1 MAMKDGVRV
10 GLIGLG
16 AVGHHFATHL
26 MAAHGRLTAHDIAPE
41 AAARAADAGAQ
52 IVVSPREVAAASN
65 VVILSLPSPN
75 AVEEVMRGPEGV
87 LSGAGKGALVI
98 DTSTVGPETSRAVE
112 VAARANGVDYL
123 DAPLTTAQAGGASTE
138 GAAAGTATF
147 LVGGTA
153 DAFARARPFLDLLG
167 GSAHHLGPSGAGSVV
182 KLITNHISGIELL
195 VYAEAQAIASSA
207 GISAEALLD
216 VVDDTIAK
224 SYVLRE
230 LIDPRVRARDFE
242 PGFSIDLMH
251 KDHRLAGELA
261 RVGGVEAPFN
271 DLALELWAQMR
282 AAGRGGKDHVEAVN
296 FIAEMAGVDIHDP
309 PSKGGQ
315 S

>member
-1 MAMKDGVRV
+1 MTDGVRV

-26 MAAHGRLTAHDIAPE
+26 LTAYGRLTAHDIAPE
-41 AAARAADAGAQ
+41 AVARAADAGART
-52 IVVSPREVAAASN
+52 VASPREVATASD
-65 VVILSLPSPN
+65 VVILSLPSPD
-75 AVEEVMRGPEGV
+75 AVEEVMRGEAGV
-87 LSGAGKGALVI
+87 LAGARAWALVI
-98 DTSTVGPETSRAVE
+98 DTSTVGPETSRAIE
-112 VAARANGVDYL
+112 AAARARGVDYL
-123 DAPLTTAQAGGASTE
+123 DAPITTAQAGGASTE

-153 DAFARARPFLDLLG
+153 DAFARARPFLKLLG
-167 GSAHHLGPSGAGSVV
+167 HSAHHLGPSGAGSVV

-195 VYAEAQAIASSA
+195 IYAEAQAIASSA
-207 GISAEALLD
+207 GVSAEALLD

-230 LIDPRVRARDFE
+230 LVDPRVRARDFE

-261 RVGGVEAPFN
+261 RAGGVEAPFN
-271 DLALELWAQMR
+271 DLALELWERMR

-309 PSKGGQ
+309 SGKGG
-315 S
+315 SS